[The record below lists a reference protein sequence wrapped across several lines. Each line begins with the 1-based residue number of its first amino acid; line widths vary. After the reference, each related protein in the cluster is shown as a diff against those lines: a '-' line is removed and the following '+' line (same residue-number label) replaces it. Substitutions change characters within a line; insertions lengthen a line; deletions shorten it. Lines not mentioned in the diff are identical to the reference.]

1 MSTSF
6 RQPSSMQPQ
15 EQLAIIV
22 PVVVGYVAHFVSIGA
37 ADASAFAP
45 APRMIAV
52 AILLGVIYLLF
63 LLRQRAFFARFPSP
77 GATALF
83 FIAQL
88 TLLLMIQLLM
98 AIEHQGGIWLVSL
111 PLAQPAVERLSPG
124 WRWPVYVSI
133 VAGVA
138 LPLGVR
144 FGDWGGASARA
155 LLFSPALIFVVIFT
169 RLRLSEQAARER
181 AEQLAAQV
189 EELATMRER
198 NRLAREIHD
207 TLGHYL
213 TAVYV
218 QLEAARAVMASQPE
232 NSAVAMKR
240 AQDLTQKGLA
250 ALRQSVSALRASAT
264 EKWSLPEAIA
274 ALIEETDTEGA
285 AIDLE
290 VQGEPRAIE
299 SQAKLTL
306 YRVAQEG
313 LTNARKHAHASH
325 VDLTLD
331 YGDSDAVKLTVE
343 DDGVGSSQTSVEGF
357 GLVGIRERVQML
369 GGEVAVVT
377 VPGQGFAISVAV
389 PA

>member
-1 MSTSF
+1 MSTSL
-6 RQPSSMQPQ
+6 RQRSSTQPQ
-15 EQLAIIV
+15 EQLVIV
-22 PVVVGYVAHFVSIGA
+22 VVVVVGYVAHFVSIGA
-37 ADASAFAP
+37 SDASAYAP
-45 APRMIAV
+45 TPLMIAV
-52 AILLGVIYLLF
+52 AVLMGVIYLLF

-83 FIAQL
+83 FVAQL
-88 TLLLMIQLLM
+88 TLLFMIQLLV
-98 AIEHQGGIWLVSL
+98 AFEHFGGIWLVSL
-111 PLAQPAVERLSPG
+111 ALAPTAVERLSPR
-124 WRWPVYVSI
+124 WRWPVYASI
-133 VAGVA
+133 VAVFA
-138 LPLGVR
+138 LPIGIQ
-144 FGDWGGASARA
+144 FGDWGDALART
-155 LLFSPALIFVVIFT
+155 LLFIPGFIFVVIFT

-189 EELATMRER
+189 EELATVRER

-213 TAVYV
+213 TAVHV
-218 QLEAARAVMASQPE
+218 QLEAAQAVMASQPE

-250 ALRQSVSALRASAT
+250 AVRQSVSALREPAT

-274 ALIEETDTEGA
+274 ALIQETESKGA
-285 AIDLE
+285 VIELE

-313 LTNARKHAHASH
+313 LTNARKHARASR

-331 YGDSDAVKLTVE
+331 YDDTDTVKLTVK
-343 DDGVGSSQTSVEGF
+343 DNGVGSSQTSEEGF
-357 GLVGIRERVQML
+357 GLAGIRERVQML
-369 GGEVAVVT
+369 GGEVAVST
-377 VPGQGFAISVAV
+377 VPGKGFAISIAL
-389 PA
+389 PT

>member
-1 MSTSF
+1 MGRRVGQDSTF
-6 RQPSSMQPQ
+6 HP
-15 EQLAIIV
+15 
-22 PVVVGYVAHFVSIGA
+22 G
-37 ADASAFAP
+37 
-45 APRMIAV
+45 
-52 AILLGVIYLLF
+52 IYL
-63 LLRQRAFFARFPSP
+63 RRD
-77 GATALF
+77 
-83 FIAQL
+83 
-88 TLLLMIQLLM
+88 IQ
-98 AIEHQGGIWLVSL
+98 
-111 PLAQPAVERLSPG
+111 
-124 WRWPVYVSI
+124 
-133 VAGVA
+133 
-138 LPLGVR
+138 
-144 FGDWGGASARA
+144 
-155 LLFSPALIFVVIFT
+155 
-169 RLRLSEQAARER
+169 QAARER

-189 EELATMRER
+189 EELATVRER

-213 TAVYV
+213 TAVHV
-218 QLEAARAVMASQPE
+218 QLEAAQAVMASQPE

-250 ALRQSVSALRASAT
+250 AVRQSVSALREPAT

-274 ALIEETDTEGA
+274 ALIQETESKGA
-285 AIDLE
+285 VIELE

-313 LTNARKHAHASH
+313 LTNARKHARASH

-331 YGDSDAVKLTVE
+331 YDDTDAVKLTVE